1 MAERVVLEGSVPDL
15 QTVILTVGALTAAGV
30 SLRLALKVR
39 NMKFVDQILLV
50 RLQSHSDSLH
60 SRNTQAT

>member
-39 NMKFVDQILLV
+39 NTK
-50 RLQSHSDSLH
+50 SL
-60 SRNTQAT
+60 N